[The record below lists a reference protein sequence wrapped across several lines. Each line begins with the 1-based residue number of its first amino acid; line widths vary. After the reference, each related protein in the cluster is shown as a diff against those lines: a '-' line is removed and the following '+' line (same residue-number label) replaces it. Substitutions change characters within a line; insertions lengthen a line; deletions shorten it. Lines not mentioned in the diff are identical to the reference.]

1 MTTDVV
7 ESKVEEVPKSDVSS
21 ETKDEV
27 KTETKEVREA
37 PTAESPEKSVKGD
50 EEDTYDPFYPPI
62 VSLPLVEV
70 KPGEEGE
77 VEVFK
82 RRAKLYR
89 YAIECDPPEWKE
101 RGTGDVRIMKK
112 EEGQSARILMRRE
125 KTLNVFANHHI
136 TPWMDMRPNCGNK
149 KAWVW
154 KTQADFADE
163 EPKQETL
170 AIKFGNEANSEK
182 FFEAFE
188 EMRKYV
194 LKMEAKKIQ
203 EEEADNVF
211 NI

>member
-7 ESKVEEVPKSDVSS
+7 ESKVEEVPKSDESS

-37 PTAESPEKSVKGD
+37 PTTESPEKCVKGD
-50 EEDTYDPFYPPI
+50 EDGSYDPFYPPI

-89 YAIECDPPEWKE
+89 LVSMYYFPVIHPQSSNVYRYAIECNPPEWKE

-125 KTLNVFANHHI
+125 KTLKVCANHHI

-163 EPKQETL
+163 EPKQEVMLRFL
-170 AIKFGNEANSEK
+170 ASYIQRVGVDAN
-182 FFEAFE
+182 F
-188 EMRKYV
+188 
-194 LKMEAKKIQ
+194 
-203 EEEADNVF
+203 
-211 NI
+211 